1 MGFHQISLI
10 SHFRIKYEFGISFKK
25 EIWEKL
31 DKKDGCGRRDL
42 NDVIFIN
49 VKENEKEEK
58 STARTVGLRKIFTK
72 GISWGI

>member
-1 MGFHQISLI
+1 M
-10 SHFRIKYEFGISFKK
+10 
-25 EIWEKL
+25 
-31 DKKDGCGRRDL
+31 
-42 NDVIFIN
+42 IFIN

>member
-31 DKKDGCGRRDL
+31 DKKDGCGSRDL

-49 VKENEKEEK
+49 VKENEKVDK
-58 STARTVGLRKIFTK
+58 STAKTVG
-72 GISWGI
+72 